1 MISERMILAIS
12 NIHRCIAS
20 KQTDLVKQLIYE
32 IANDVE
38 EVGEDL
44 LKDEVLP
51 QNKAGADY
59 IDFLKWY
66 IEACSYVEEEL
77 AIPAVISDE
86 MYDKLIERLADV
98 GGFQQIGSPTS
109 NIVGMTD
116 RAHKFPELRG
126 SLAKVHFLWEKDVP
140 EKDTRR
146 SLEWYL
152 GNIVRQMNAAGLSI
166 GKTVVS
172 VDIKYDGVSHI
183 IEGVNN
189 SFVHV
194 LTRGDVTNNMG
205 KDLTPLFNR
214 FFPDNLDDETDMS
227 LCTDEMIASMNLSM
241 IPADIWDYGEEFGI
255 KVETYMP
262 TDMFD
267 EFKKTLDV
275 KRCNRRSAVT
285 SICNQTPSNIPR
297 ETRKYDPN
305 SLSRFLRMQHFQ
317 ISTYHKMEL
326 DGRENDWVFVGKL
339 NGRYQYLYTDGPSC
353 EIDLRNISSCVT
365 ELSGEINAV
374 KEIARVMNI
383 PCDGAVITFLDQSIV
398 NLLGRKD
405 NKNMFQVAFK
415 FPAGEEITTVE
426 GVDFQVGPIAGRI
439 TPVVRLK
446 PIVINGNTISNV
458 TASNADKL
466 NRLHLHIGDE
476 VLIRYDIIPSIFKT
490 DNCKETDGELIE
502 FPEACPICGGK
513 IVNEVCSNYDCPAKT
528 VGHVLNFVDRVKIK
542 GGIGVETIELL
553 VEKGFIKGIGD
564 LYRLMYY
571 KKELCEL
578 PRLGETSV
586 ENILSGISAARQL
599 YPHQVLG
606 SIGIPNI
613 GLKTMEKICR
623 RINLIGNLDYLNE
636 TMVPMCKISG
646 IGEKTA
652 SMVISGIQRKKDVIE
667 DICRNIELKPYE
679 PEPTYTAHVCFTSVE
694 AGDDFKRFLETKG
707 VKEHDS
713 LTKSVEF
720 LIIPDEPLPKE
731 SVKMKNA
738 KKWGIPMITLSDA
751 KERWGY
757 DNK

>member
-1 MISERMILAIS
+1 MITEKIIQTVS
-12 NIHRCIAS
+12 NIHRFISS
-20 KQTDLVKQLIYE
+20 KQSDLAKQLIYE
-32 IANDVE
+32 ITNDAVE
-38 EVGEDL
+38 IGESL
-44 LKDEVLP
+44 LEEELLP
-51 QNKAGADY
+51 QNKGGVQY
-59 IDFLKWY
+59 EELLSWF
-66 IEACSYVEEEL
+66 IEVCSYVENEL
-77 AIPAVISDE
+77 NIPAIISDE
-86 MYDKLIERLADV
+86 LYDKLVERLIDV

-109 NIVGMTD
+109 NIVGMSD

-152 GNIVRQMNAAGLSI
+152 GNIVRQMNAAGLPV
-166 GKTVVS
+166 GKTLVS

-183 IEGVNN
+183 IEGEGD

-194 LTRGDVTNNMG
+194 LTRGDVANNMG

-227 LCTDEMIASMNLSM
+227 LCTDEMIACMNLNM
-241 IPADIWDYGEEFGI
+241 IPADIWRRGKEFGI

-262 TDMFD
+262 TNMFD
-267 EFKKTLDV
+267 EFKKTFDV

-285 SICNQTPSNIPR
+285 SICNQTPSNVPR
-297 ETRKYDPN
+297 ETRNYDPN
-305 SLSRFLRMQHFQ
+305 SLSRFLCMQHFQ

-326 DGRENDWVFVGKL
+326 DGRENDWILVGQL
-339 NGRYQYLYTDGPSC
+339 NGRYQYIYADGCTTELDLNDIPSC
-353 EIDLRNISSCVT
+353 VV
-365 ELSGEINAV
+365 ELSKEINAV
-374 KEIARVMNI
+374 KEVARVSNI
-383 PCDGAVITFLDQSIV
+383 PCDGAVITFINPDIV
-398 NLLGRKD
+398 KLLGRKD

-415 FPAGEEITTVE
+415 FAAGEEITTVE

-476 VLIRYDIIPSIFKT
+476 VLIRYDIIPSIFKPS
-490 DNCKETDGELIE
+490 NCKEADGELIT
-502 FPEACPICGGK
+502 FPEECPICGGK
-513 IVNEVCSNYDCPAKT
+513 IINEVCSNYDCPAKT

-553 VEKGFIKGIGD
+553 VEKGFVKSIGD
-564 LYRLMYY
+564 LYRLAYHR
-571 KKELCEL
+571 KELCDL
-578 PRLGETSV
+578 PRLGETSID
-586 ENILSGISAARQL
+586 NILSGISAARQL

-623 RINLIGNLDYLNE
+623 KINLIGNLDYLDE
-636 TMVPMCKISG
+636 TVGPMCNIPG

-652 SMVISGIQRKKDVIE
+652 EMVVNGIRKKKDVIE
-667 DICRNIELKPYE
+667 DICRNIELKSYE
-679 PEPTYTAHVCFTSVE
+679 TEPTYTAHICFTSVE
-694 AGDDFKRFLETKG
+694 AGDDFKEFLESINI
-707 VKEHDS
+707 KEHDS
-713 LTKSVEF
+713 LTKSVDF
-720 LIIPDEPLPKE
+720 LIIPDEPLAKE
-731 SVKMKNA
+731 STKMKNA
-738 KKWGIPMITLSDA
+738 KKWGIPMITLSEA
-751 KERWGY
+751 KERWNY